1 MRRLSVV
8 FSLLLL
14 WTAPTG
20 FGQGAF
26 PSLQPG
32 NPIEKSMPAGQTH
45 SYVINLEKD
54 QFAQIAVEKRG
65 VELVLRMFAPDG
77 KLLRE
82 FDNSNGNDGTEYA
95 EIVVDTR
102 GTYRVEVS
110 SLDEADN
117 SVPGKYEIKL
127 SELRKAT
134 EEELQV
140 RKNVNTRK
148 AKGLALLIEAS
159 QDFDQFRLP
168 ETRVAMQLRAAQ
180 LLWQSDEK
188 KASNLMAQAMET
200 VRQVIGENSNREIE
214 YEDYQVAM
222 NLRQEVI
229 HALAPHDPEAALKFL
244 QSTRMSH
251 DLINQSGL
259 DPELQLESSLA
270 NQIAATDPKRAFELA
285 EDMLKQK
292 CSNLLI
298 ETLSRL
304 AAKEPELATRLA
316 RDIAKKVEGEDLIKN
331 PEAAYLGS
339 NLLQTVHSKPVDP
352 GGNSNPQRRLLSNED
367 FRDLL
372 LKVLSDFLSY
382 SPPAQNPYT
391 TENYAVR
398 NLAGVI
404 RQIAADVQT
413 YAPDSADKIEKKIS
427 EVIGAFD
434 VPGKEWQQYQ
444 TLVTN
449 EPIETALES
458 VQQAPPNMRDSLYQ
472 QIANRVA
479 RSGDVPAARQ
489 ILTDRISNASQRKQ
503 ALYNLQEQAVTSAMD
518 KGHFEEALALLSKF
532 RQSERTGLVNQII
545 EQIGPSVR
553 KSRALQC
560 LEQAKS
566 LVTTSVRA
574 EDDEQLDTLL
584 ALARAFAPHDVNRS
598 FQIAEPVIDQF
609 NEIGA
614 AALTMN
620 HFGQQYYHE
629 GELIMANENPVAR
642 AANELSDTLATL
654 AMFDFDRA
662 KRAADRIN
670 RPDVR
675 LRIFLEIAQRTMEIT
690 IDSDEPQGY
699 NSN

>member
-1 MRRLSVV
+1 MRRLSVL

-14 WTAPTG
+14 WIAPTG

-45 SYVINLEKD
+45 SYIINLEKD

-65 VELVLRMFAPDG
+65 VEIVLRMFAPDG

-82 FDNSNGNDGTEYA
+82 FDSSNGNDGTEYA

-110 SLDEADN
+110 SLDEPGN

-127 SELRKAT
+127 LELRKAT

-159 QDFDQFRLP
+159 QNFDQFRLP

-188 KASNLMAQAMET
+188 KASDLVAQAMET

-292 CSNLLI
+292 CSNLLT

-316 RDIAKKVEGEDLIKN
+316 RDIAKKVEGEDLVKN

-339 NLLQTVHSKPVDP
+339 SLLQTVHSKPVDP
-352 GGNSNPQRRLLSNED
+352 GGNGNQQRRLLSNED

-372 LKVLSDFLSY
+372 LKVVSDFLSY

-404 RQIAADVQT
+404 RQIAPDVKT
-413 YAPDSADKIEKKIS
+413 YAPDSVDKIEKKIS

-479 RSGDVPAARQ
+479 RSGDVAAARQ

-503 ALYNLQEQAVTSAMD
+503 ALYNLQEQAVTSALD
-518 KGHFEEALALLSKF
+518 KGHFEEALRLLSNF
-532 RQSERTGLVNQII
+532 RQSERTGLINQII
-545 EQIGPSVR
+545 EQIGPGVR

-560 LEQAKS
+560 LEQAKN

-690 IDSDEPQGY
+690 IDSDEPRGY
-699 NSN
+699 NSD

>member
-1 MRRLSVV
+1 MRRLSVL

-14 WTAPTG
+14 WIAPTG
-20 FGQGAF
+20 LGQGAF

-65 VELVLRMFAPDG
+65 VEIVLRMFAPDG

-82 FDNSNGNDGTEYA
+82 FDGSNGSDGTEYA
-95 EIVVDTR
+95 EIIVDTR

-110 SLDEADN
+110 SLDEPDN

-140 RKNVNTRK
+140 RRNVNTRK

-159 QDFDQFRLP
+159 QNFDQFRLP

-188 KASNLMAQAMET
+188 RASNLMAQAMET

-229 HALAPHDPEAALKFL
+229 HALAPHDPDAALKFL
-244 QSTRMSH
+244 RSTRISH
-251 DLINQSGL
+251 DLISQSGQ
-259 DPELQLESSLA
+259 DPEMQLESSLA

-285 EDMLKQK
+285 EDMLKRK
-292 CSNLLI
+292 CSNLLTD
-298 ETLSRL
+298 TLSRL
-304 AAKEPELATRLA
+304 AAKEPELAIRLA
-316 RDIAKKVEGEDLIKN
+316 RDIAKKVEGEDLVKN

-339 NLLQTVHSKPVDP
+339 SLLQTVHSKPLEE
-352 GGNSNPQRRLLSNED
+352 GNGKQQRRLLSNED
-367 FRDLL
+367 FRDLF
-372 LKVLSDFLSY
+372 LKVVSDFLSY
-382 SPPAQNPYT
+382 SPPPQNPYT

-398 NLAGVI
+398 NLAGLI
-404 RQIAADVQT
+404 RQMAPDVKT
-413 YAPDSADKIEKKIS
+413 FAPDSVDQIEKKIS
-427 EVIGAFD
+427 EVLGAFD

-503 ALYNLQEQAVTSAMD
+503 ALYALQEQAVTSAMD

-545 EQIGPSVR
+545 EQIGPGVR

-560 LEQAKS
+560 LEQAKN

-574 EDDEQLDTLL
+574 EDDEQLYTLL

-620 HFGQQYYHE
+620 HFGQEYYHE

-654 AMFDFDRA
+654 AMLDFDRA

-690 IDSDEPQGY
+690 IDSDEPRGY
-699 NSN
+699 NSD